1 MVDSPKVDIRKPIKV
16 LIVAPSSP
24 NGSQY
29 HRVIVPTIFLDKK
42 EFDVYT
48 TTDLSDVK
56 WADFHQFQVII
67 LSRLITSYMLEGDTS
82 GAVEKACIRYIEESG
97 VKLIVD
103 LDDLP
108 ELPKTFRLYETQK
121 KHKTPQSIITALKR
135 ADVIWT
141 TNETLKKQVLKHIAT
156 KGKHRKPVLVVKNG
170 ISKHDKQWKKDKLN
184 HDDLRIGISCMDNH
198 WPDLM
203 LLKPVFEKL
212 KDVKGW
218 RIMAMGVDIT
228 YRDEIKKLL
237 GTDRISF
244 MPWQS
249 PYEYADNYKK
259 IDLLVCPLSKN
270 SYNNCRSDI
279 KFAEA
284 AFSNTPVIAEN
295 YGPYAGHK
303 CAVYDWKMLIPL
315 VKDYVGGK
323 KDVLDKYL
331 ITNSDDYNTE
341 LPDQIRINSIKD
353 IVNGIPKTRIA
364 ALENPIQRIPKST
377 NNKKKKATTKPEPS
391 SS

>member
-1 MVDSPKVDIRKPIKV
+1 MDQEKIDLHEPIKV
-16 LIVAPSSP
+16 LIVAPDSP
-24 NGSQY
+24 SGSQY

-56 WADFHQFQVII
+56 WADFHQFQVIV

-103 LDDLP
+103 IDDLP
-108 ELPKTFRLYETQK
+108 EIPESFRLHKTQK
-121 KHKTPQSIITALKR
+121 LHKTPESIITALKR

-141 TNETLKKQVLKHIAT
+141 TNTILKNKVLKYIAT
-156 KGKHRKPVLVVKNG
+156 KGKKRKPVLVVKNG
-170 ISKHDKQWKKDKLN
+170 ISKHDTQWTTEKLN
-184 HDDLRIGISCMDNH
+184 HTDLRIGISCMDNH
-198 WPDLM
+198 WPDLP
-203 LLKPVFEKL
+203 LLKAAFEKL

-218 RIMAMGVDIT
+218 RIMAMGVDVK
-228 YRDEIKKLL
+228 YRKEIRELL

-244 MPWQS
+244 MPWQL

-259 IDLLVCPLSKN
+259 IDLLLCPLSKN

-295 YGPYAGHK
+295 YGPYIGHK
-303 CAVYDWKMLIPL
+303 CAVDDWQMLVPL

-323 KDVLDKYL
+323 KDVLDKYR
-331 ITNSDDYNTE
+331 ITNSEDYNSE
-341 LPDQIRINSIKD
+341 IPDQIRINSIKD
-353 IVNGIPKTRIA
+353 IVNGKSNNIKPSTKSSVPKPVQESTDSSKTR
-364 ALENPIQRIPKST
+364 
-377 NNKKKKATTKPEPS
+377 KKTEQEPS